1 MLIIQFLEQLQ
12 FLDSVDQECGDLLT
26 DDIFFVFTQPYL
38 LPDIIKL
45 GNQNFFNLI
54 NDIHY

>member
-1 MLIIQFLEQLQ
+1 MLIIEFVEQLQ
-12 FLDSVDQECGDLLT
+12 FPNRVDQECDLLT
-26 DDIFFVFTQPYL
+26 DDVFFVFTQPYL

-45 GNQNFFNLI
+45 GHQNFFNLI